1 MVTAARAQA
10 QRVQIE
16 AEAQAKAT
24 RLAAE
29 AEAEA
34 IRIKALAASQVADP
48 FARDMEFR
56 RMEVQRVRAYGQK
69 AVFVPDKAAGQ
80 QMADYYS
87 FGLAAGMGGVNARDL
102 SQGKA

>member
-10 QRVQIE
+10 QRLEIE

-34 IRIKALAASQVADP
+34 IRIKAQADTLVADP
-48 FARDMEFR
+48 FAREMEFR
-56 RMEVQRVRAYGQK
+56 RMEVQRVKAYGATRAEIQL
-69 AVFVPDKAAGQ
+69 FIH
-80 QMADYYS
+80 
-87 FGLAAGMGGVNARDL
+87 
-102 SQGKA
+102 